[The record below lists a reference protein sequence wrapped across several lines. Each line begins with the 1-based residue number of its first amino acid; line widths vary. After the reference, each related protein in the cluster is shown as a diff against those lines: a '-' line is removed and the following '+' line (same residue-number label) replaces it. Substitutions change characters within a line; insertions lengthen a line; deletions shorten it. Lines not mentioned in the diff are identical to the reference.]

1 MSWRFFPLVGKPQE
15 VKNDNDLFKSISPGS
30 RFLELKKT
38 LNWNPQR
45 TVKIQC
51 KPKIQRFSTFTCFLF
66 LPLKKSTRMI
76 VQFSPL
82 SSGYFPALSSAHTN
96 FFFRLAPR
104 SSIRFFFR
112 PGASDMQL
120 SMHVVLPQK
129 VHCIY
134 KYWFIQ
140 QSRWKRDWR
149 KDFEQ

>member
-1 MSWRFFPLVGKPQE
+1 MTMIYLSLLAQVPVSL
-15 VKNDNDLFKSISPGS
+15 N
-30 RFLELKKT
+30 LKKH
-38 LNWNPQR
+38 LIEIRREQLKFN
-45 TVKIQC
+45 VS
-51 KPKIQRFSTFTCFLF
+51 PKFKDF
-66 LPLKKSTRMI
+66 LPSLVSSFYLKRLTRMI
-76 VQFSPL
+76 LQFSPL
-82 SSGYFPALSSAHTN
+82 SSGYFPALSSAHTI
-96 FFFRLAPR
+96 FFFQT
-104 SSIRFFFR
+104 SSQVVHPISFR